1 MFPMFPTCMYVFPM
15 YVDGSLSRRLR
26 WTVGAG
32 GGDQELEGAV
42 CGSEIDFDLR

>member
-1 MFPMFPTCMYVFPM
+1 MYI
-15 YVDGSLSRRLR
+15 YQYTALTAALAALTAHRHGRTD
-26 WTVGAG
+26 